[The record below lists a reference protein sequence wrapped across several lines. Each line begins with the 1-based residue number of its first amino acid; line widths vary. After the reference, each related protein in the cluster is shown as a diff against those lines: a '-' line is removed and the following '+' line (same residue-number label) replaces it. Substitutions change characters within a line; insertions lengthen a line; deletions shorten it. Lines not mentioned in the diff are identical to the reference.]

1 MIFDGLMELN
11 YIHGF
16 SRQKGI
22 IFFGQY
28 YTKKFKATSRV
39 GNDQISCKTQREGSV
54 FKSIESNL
62 NLKPRTSNFLFL
74 VFWQTVVRK

>member
-1 MIFDGLMELN
+1 MDLVGKKESYFLDNI
-11 YIHGF
+11 
-16 SRQKGI
+16 
-22 IFFGQY
+22 
-28 YTKKFKATSRV
+28 TPKKFKATSRD

-62 NLKPRTSNFLFL
+62 NLNQELLNFLFL